1 MFRQGAIDNP
11 RNSAVDDSAH
21 DSLVA
26 LEALLQIKNKK
37 PSIFFNYCLP
47 TQPLMGGENVPTPH
61 HFVSSPLLQPTNS
74 SSIALNTP
82 PAVTLRYNV
91 DHPSKGTNP
100 SSTPSNSVMKVSFKL
115 V

>member
-37 PSIFFNYCLP
+37 PSIFFNNCLS
-47 TQPLMGGENVPTPH
+47 TQPLMGGENVPTSH
-61 HFVSSPLLQPTNS
+61 QFASSPLLQPTNS

-82 PAVTLRYNV
+82 TATLRYNV
-91 DHPSKGTNP
+91 DHPSKDTNP
-100 SSTPSNSVMKVSFKL
+100 SSTPSNSVMKVSSKL